1 MAKKKTNNTT
11 KATKP
16 VVEETQSDTM
26 MIGEYEPNTNNV
38 SYIEESVGCC
48 SGTYREPYDRKLE
61 IVNIEK
67 LVAYEKAASIVCGR
81 YEVKARLSGED
92 NAKFMEFLEYH
103 KLIVGEL
110 EKRVVEVCK
119 KVKDS

>member
-1 MAKKKTNNTT
+1 MAKKKTNSTT
-11 KATKP
+11 KSTKP
-16 VVEETQSDTM
+16 VVEETQPDVM
-26 MIGEYEPNTNNV
+26 MIGELETGGNV
-38 SYIEESVGCC
+38 AYIEESALCC
-48 SGTYREPYDRKLE
+48 SGTYCGPYDRKLE
-61 IVNIEK
+61 IVNIEQ